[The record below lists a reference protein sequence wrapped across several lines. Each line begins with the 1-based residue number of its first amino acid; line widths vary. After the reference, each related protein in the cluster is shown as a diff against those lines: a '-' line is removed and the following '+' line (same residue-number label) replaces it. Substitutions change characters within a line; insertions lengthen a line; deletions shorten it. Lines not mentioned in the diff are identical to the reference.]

1 MFFKYILKCKNI
13 RPLAL
18 IKFRTLIFKLAIYIG
33 LFPNVRCNGDVRVV
47 QSLNIQGRGE
57 IALGHSCSLGFYPS
71 PNMYHG
77 ECYLEARYPD
87 SKLIIGDRVF
97 INNNAV
103 VIADK
108 SIIVIGDD
116 TLIGPNFFCIGS
128 NFHPLNPTKR
138 LTSEYQ
144 SKPIYIGRN
153 VFIGANV
160 TILQGVTIG
169 DNSVI
174 AAGTTIYN
182 DVPANTIVKI
192 DTTQIQFFDL
202 RCD

>member
-1 MFFKYILKCKNI
+1 MFFKYILKCKSV

-18 IKFRTLIFKLAIYIG
+18 IKFRTSMFKLAFNIG
-33 LFPNVRCNGDVRVV
+33 LFPNVKCNGDVRVI
-47 QSLNIQGRGE
+47 QSLNIRGQGE
-57 IALGHSCSLGFYPS
+57 IILGRNCSLGFYPS
-71 PNMYHG
+71 PNMYRG
-77 ECYLEARYPD
+77 ECYLEARYPN

-116 TLIGPNFFCIGS
+116 TLIGPNFLCIGS
-128 NFHPLNPTKR
+128 NFHPLNPVKR
-138 LTSEYQ
+138 LTDEYQ
-144 SKPIYIGRN
+144 CKPIYIGKN

-174 AAGTTIYN
+174 AAGTTIHSN
-182 DVPANTIVKI
+182 IPANTVVKLDSMNI
-192 DTTQIQFFDL
+192 KLSNL